1 MSEVRPSSSPKAA
14 SAGST
19 EGAHPSLTQT
29 LNQTIEV
36 KEKIVGVGDELLIVN
51 TVLKQEIPEKL
62 QTGEVAQALDK
73 HEELETI
80 VQECVGDLAEV
91 NEALEEEVAR
101 RRRLE
106 RQLAQ
111 SQVELAKSQA
121 AQGNPDKAD

>member
-1 MSEVRPSSSPKAA
+1 MAQA
-14 SAGST
+14 
-19 EGAHPSLTQT
+19 
-29 LNQTIEV
+29 LNQTVEV
-36 KEKIVGVGDELLIVN
+36 KDKIVGVGDELLIVN

-73 HEELETI
+73 HEELESI
-80 VQECVGDLAEV
+80 VQECVEDLVEV

-111 SQVELAKSQA
+111 SQAQLAKVQD
-121 AQGNPDKAD
+121 AQVGTNKLD

>member
-14 SAGST
+14 SPGRT
-19 EGAHPSLTQT
+19 EGAQPSLAQA
-29 LNQTIEV
+29 LNQTVEV
-36 KEKIVGVGDELLIVN
+36 KDKIVGVGDELLIVN

-73 HEELETI
+73 HEELESI
-80 VQECVGDLAEV
+80 VQECVEDLVEV

-111 SQVELAKSQA
+111 SQAQLAKVQD
-121 AQGNPDKAD
+121 AQVGTNKLD